1 LTFYDHSLSYGTA
14 VKITGQWSPS
24 HGKGQAYELQ
34 VTNLQVLGDNNVEA
48 NPLQPKYQTPEYLRT
63 IPHLRTRVPHNGLV
77 LRLRSQMV
85 ASLTKF
91 FHENDFVQAHTPIIT
106 SSDCEGAGEV
116 FSVSAD
122 SDVGEA
128 TEANDVVSLGA
139 TPTPAEKHF
148 FKTQKYLTVSAQLH
162 LEALAQSVGN
172 VWTLSPTFRAERS
185 DTPRHLAEFYM
196 LEVEMCFISDLSS
209 LMDLIENMLRA
220 VATDLHSSR
229 VGRELLA
236 HEQQQIAQSQSSSP
250 SASPDHA
257 SSLASSSPILLARW
271 KGLAQNPWPRIT
283 YAEAIDILQN
293 ASSTGAT
300 TFTVPPSYEEG
311 LQAEHERYL
320 THHFNPPSTDGE
332 RNPTPVFVTDYPT
345 DQKPFYMLPSTTTD
359 TTTPPKTVANFD
371 LLVPSHLE
379 LAGGSLREHRLD
391 LLRAAM
397 AAKGLGSG
405 TAASTSEVTDPSSSP
420 SSSPSGTLDWYEDLR
435 RFGSAPHGGFGMGF
449 DRLLGYLSGTA
460 SVRDV
465 VTWPRWSGRCD
476 G

>member
-1 LTFYDHSLSYGTA
+1 
-14 VKITGQWSPS
+14 
-24 HGKGQAYELQ
+24 LQ
-34 VTNLQVLGDNNVEA
+34 VTNLEILGDNDVDA

-63 IPHLRTRVPHNGLV
+63 IPHLRTRIPSNALV
-77 LRLRSQMV
+77 LRLRSQV
-85 ASLTKF
+85 IASLTKF

-116 FSVSAD
+116 FSVSAGGD
-122 SDVGEA
+122 GLEA
-128 TEANDVVSLGA
+128 GNVTDPIDAASVGA
-139 TPTPAEKHF
+139 TSTSVEKHF

-196 LEVEMCFISDLSS
+196 LEVEMCFISDLTP
-209 LMDLIENMLRA
+209 LMDLIESMLRA
-220 VATDLHSSR
+220 VATDLQSSR
-229 VGRELLA
+229 LGCELLA
-236 HEQQQIAQSQSSSP
+236 HEQQQIA
-250 SASPDHA
+250 SASPDDA
-257 SSLASSSPILLARW
+257 SSQGPSSPVLLARW
-271 KGLAQNPWPRIT
+271 QGLAQPSWPRIT
-283 YAEAIDILQN
+283 YTEAITILQE
-293 ASSTGAT
+293 ASSTGAA
-300 TFTVPPSYEEG
+300 TFTVPPSYSQG

-320 THHFNPPSTDGE
+320 TQHFNPSSAPDGKH
-332 RNPTPVFVTDYPT
+332 NPTPVFVTDYPA

-359 TTTPPKTVANFD
+359 STVPPTTVANFD

-379 LAGGSLREHRLD
+379 LAGGSLREHRLGF
-391 LLRAAM
+391 LRAAM
-397 AAKGLGSG
+397 AAKGLGGS
-405 TAASTSEVTDPSSSP
+405 TAGAGSEETASSP
-420 SSSPSGTLDWYEDLR
+420 GTLDWYEDLR

-465 VTWPRWSGRCD
+465 VSWPRWSGRCD